1 MPVAPLTITV
11 ERGAGVGWGGGRRP
25 TRNRQLPKGVGKNRV
40 GVSQGCINRMLLSSI
55 SALRIVNTHILIIT
69 QTLKLCA
76 DIRIFSYYYYFL
88 IFLSFLLL

>member
-1 MPVAPLTITV
+1 MQVPVAPLTITV
-11 ERGAGVGWGGGRRP
+11 ERGQGCGGGRP

-76 DIRIFSYYYYFL
+76 DIRIFFHIII